1 MELILW
7 QSNQLFSN
15 NPGSALRLAGIVVA
29 ATFQL
34 ETWHNEL
41 GLDQE
46 TSDRLAAWQA
56 LMLLMCW
63 NRVLTAMCSW
73 KIIEQLL

>member
-1 MELILW
+1 
-7 QSNQLFSN
+7 
-15 NPGSALRLAGIVVA
+15 VA
-29 ATFQL
+29 APFQL

-46 TSDRLAAWQA
+46 TSDRLADWQA

-63 NRVLTAMCSW
+63 NRVLTAVCSW
-73 KIIEQLL
+73 KMIEQML